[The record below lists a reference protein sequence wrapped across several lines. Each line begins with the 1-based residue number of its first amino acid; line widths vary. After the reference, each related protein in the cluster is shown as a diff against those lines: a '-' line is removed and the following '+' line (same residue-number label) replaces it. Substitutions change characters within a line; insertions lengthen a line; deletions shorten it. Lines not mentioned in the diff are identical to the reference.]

1 MNKCVVSGCPNRR
14 KGPLN
19 RVQKRFYHF
28 PKDQARVKVWLAAL
42 RETEKQDS
50 TEQHVLCEDHFL
62 PQHITAGGIREDAI
76 PIMSPYLDGVLG
88 TVSPWAE
95 ESSEEDAQWAED
107 GLEEDTLLPPQVKK
121 IQTHSFLAGS
131 TLLYPLRSN
140 HSKVPQTVSLC
151 PDVSL
156 AWLTKALLQEMVK
169 APDGVLDLRQAVQNL
184 NTRRRRVYDIT
195 NVLSSI
201 SLIKKESAN
210 KVKWIGKTPVSCFL
224 KKSQHSFQKELFNLK
239 TVEDSL
245 DEVIKTCAKQL
256 FDLTDNPD
264 NIKYPFHV
272 QVKVKYL
279 VYSLTRHVS
288 TFAYVTYEDVSRIEV
303 FQDQT
308 VLVVKAP
315 EDTKLQVPTP
325 KEDSIQINLKAVK
338 GPIGVVTSEMGLRPG
353 TSTTTGG
360 CFVTVERS
368 RIRTVPLITESTNP
382 QSAVKS
388 S

>member
-19 RVQKRFYHF
+19 RVQKRFYQF

-88 TVSPWAE
+88 TDTPWAE

-107 GLEEDTLLPPQVKK
+107 GVEEDAPLPSKAPLESASNRWRPGDEK
-121 IQTHSFLAGS
+121 LARLDS
-131 TLLYPLRSN
+131 YSRN
-140 HSKVPQTVSLC
+140 VC

-156 AWLTKALLQEMVK
+156 AWLTKALLQEMGN
-169 APDGVLDLRQAVQNL
+169 APDGVLDLRQAVLNL
-184 NTRRRRVYDIT
+184 KTRRRRVYDIT
-195 NVLSSI
+195 QVLSSI

-224 KKSQHSFQKELFNLK
+224 KKSQLSSQKELSNLK
-239 TVEDSL
+239 SVEDSL

-264 NIKYPFHV
+264 NIK
-272 QVKVKYL
+272 
-279 VYSLTRHVS
+279 S
-288 TFAYVTYEDVSRIEV
+288 AYVTYEDVSRIEV

-325 KEDSIQINLKAVK
+325 KEDSIQMNLKAVK
-338 GPIGVVTSEMGLRPG
+338 GPISVVTSEMGLRPG
-353 TSTTTGG
+353 TSTTTGE
-360 CFVTVERS
+360 CFVTVEQS
-368 RIRTVPLITESTNP
+368 HIRTLPLNTESTNP

>member
-19 RVQKRFYHF
+19 RVQKRFYQF

-88 TVSPWAE
+88 TDTPWAE

-107 GLEEDTLLPPQVKK
+107 GVEEDAPLPSKAPLESASNRWRPSDEK
-121 IQTHSFLAGS
+121 LARLDS
-131 TLLYPLRSN
+131 YSRNVTM
-140 HSKVPQTVSLC
+140 C

-156 AWLTKALLQEMVK
+156 AWLTKALLQEMGN
-169 APDGVLDLRQAVQNL
+169 APDGVLDLRQAVLNL
-184 NTRRRRVYDIT
+184 KTRRRRVYDIT
-195 NVLSSI
+195 QVLSSI

-210 KVKWIGKTPVSCFL
+210 KVKWIGKIPVSCFL
-224 KKSQHSFQKELFNLK
+224 KKSQLSSQKELSNLK
-239 TVEDSL
+239 SVEDSL

-264 NIKYPFHV
+264 NIKYPFQV
-272 QVKVKYL
+272 QVKQIKDL
-279 VYSLTRHVS
+279 LYSLTRHAS
-288 TFAYVTYEDVSRIEV
+288 TSAYVTYEDVSRIEV

-325 KEDSIQINLKAVK
+325 KEDSIQMNLKAVK
-338 GPIGVVTSEMGLRPG
+338 GPISVVTSEMGLRPG
-353 TSTTTGG
+353 SSTTTGE
-360 CFVTVERS
+360 CFVTVEQS
-368 RIRTVPLITESTNP
+368 HIRTLPLNTESTNP